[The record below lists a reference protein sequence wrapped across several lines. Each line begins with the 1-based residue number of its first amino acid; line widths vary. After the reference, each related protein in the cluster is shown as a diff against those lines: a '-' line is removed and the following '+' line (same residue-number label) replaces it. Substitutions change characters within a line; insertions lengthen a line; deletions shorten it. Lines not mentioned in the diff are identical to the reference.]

1 MEYFIALAE
10 ELHFGRAA
18 KRLNISQP
26 PLSQQIKQLEKNMEV
41 TLFNRT
47 KHKVELTNSG
57 KVFLE
62 DAYKIMDSID
72 QAVKKTIK
80 AEKGESG
87 ELTLGFTSNSIYDV
101 LPEILSEFYKYYP
114 SINIVVKQMSTSEQ
128 VQALND
134 EKLQAGLLC
143 PPIDKK
149 NLFMQEIY
157 EQSFI
162 AVLPTNHPLNNS
174 EKSIRVKDLNK
185 YPFIMTPRDIG
196 PGYYDN
202 VINICFDVGFSP
214 NIVQEATDLHTCI
227 SLVSAGLGVS
237 LVPTSLKQYQKEGVV
252 YKNIENNKTIT
263 TAAAWKKNNASNI
276 LNNFLEIIS
285 NLNFQ
290 SNI

>member
-1 MEYFIALAE
+1 
-10 ELHFGRAA
+10 

-128 VQALND
+128 
-134 EKLQAGLLC
+134 
-143 PPIDKK
+143 
-149 NLFMQEIY
+149 
-157 EQSFI
+157 
-162 AVLPTNHPLNNS
+162 
-174 EKSIRVKDLNK
+174 
-185 YPFIMTPRDIG
+185 
-196 PGYYDN
+196 
-202 VINICFDVGFSP
+202 
-214 NIVQEATDLHTCI
+214 
-227 SLVSAGLGVS
+227 
-237 LVPTSLKQYQKEGVV
+237 
-252 YKNIENNKTIT
+252 
-263 TAAAWKKNNASNI
+263 
-276 LNNFLEIIS
+276 
-285 NLNFQ
+285 
-290 SNI
+290 